1 MSKSDTKKFHFAFP
15 NTYVLLFG
23 VAVLVAILTYIV
35 PAGTFD
41 RVLNEATGRTAVVA
55 GSFHTIESSPATLKI
70 LFSSLY
76 VGFMD
81 VVDINGLVLIMGA
94 AIGVIVSSGAI
105 HAIIALCV
113 RKLGRKTDILFIILM
128 TCFGIASAVVGMA
141 EELIVFLPIIIA
153 VCRALNYDDMTA
165 CGVILLGI
173 YSSIG
178 FAPIS
183 PYSVVIAQKIAEVP
197 IYSGLGLRIVGMIGA
212 MIIGMAYLI
221 LYSRRCAKD
230 PSKSILYDKKTGGY
244 ICGKMIADETFD
256 LDSYELTGERKAIL
270 LTMLVCMAIVVFGVI
285 QYGWYFEEMSAV
297 FLVMGIVCGLIQN
310 KGKIN
315 KTAED
320 LVKEAGPLVGTC
332 ILLALSRSI
341 VYILTEGQIIDTIV
355 NAIAVPLSHLSG
367 LVASWGMYFSQL
379 IVNFFIPSASGQAMV
394 VMPILTPLCDICKI
408 PRNIAVHAFMT
419 ADCYGNLIIPTHPTT
434 LAIVGM
440 AGVAWPK
447 WFKFAWKVVVLY
459 SIWSL
464 LLISVGYFMWS

>member
-1 MSKSDTKKFHFAFP
+1 MSKSESKQFHFAFP
-15 NTYVLLFG
+15 NTYVLLFT
-23 VAVLVAILTYIV
+23 VAVIVAVLTYIV

-55 GSFHTIESSPATLKI
+55 GSFHTIESSLATWKT

-81 VVDINGLVLIMGA
+81 VVDINGLLLIMGA
-94 AIGVIVSSGAI
+94 GIGIIINSGAI
-105 HAIIALCV
+105 HALIALCV
-113 RKLGRKTDILFIILM
+113 RKLGQRTEILFIILM

-141 EELIVFLPIIIA
+141 EELIVFIPLIMA
-153 VCRALNYDDMTA
+153 VCRALNYDNITA
-165 CGVILLGI
+165 CGVLLLGI

-183 PYSVVIAQKIAEVP
+183 PYSVVIAQTIAEVP

-212 MIIGMAYLI
+212 MVIGMAYLI
-221 LYSRRCAKD
+221 IYSRRCAKD
-230 PSKSILYDKKTGGY
+230 LSRSLLYDKNTGGY
-244 ICGKMIADETFD
+244 INNSQVAAEFD
-256 LDSYELTGERKAIL
+256 LNAYTLTGERKAIL
-270 LTMLVCMAIVVFGVI
+270 VTMLVCMSIVVFGVI
-285 QYGWYFEEMSAV
+285 KYGWYFEEMSAV
-297 FLVMGIVCGLIQN
+297 FLIMGIVCGLIHY

-315 KTAED
+315 ETAEA
-320 LVKEAGPLVGTC
+320 LVKEAAPLVGTC

-341 VYILTEGQIIDTIV
+341 VFILTEGQIIDTIV
-355 NAIAVPLSHLSG
+355 NAIALPLSHLSG
-367 LVASWGMYFSQL
+367 LAASWGMYVSQL

-394 VMPILTPLCDICKI
+394 VMPILTPLCDICQI

-447 WFKFAWKVVVLY
+447 WFKFAWKVVLLY

-464 LLISVGYFMWS
+464 LLISVGYFLWS

>member
-1 MSKSDTKKFHFAFP
+1 MSKSESKQFHFAFP
-15 NTYVLLFG
+15 NTYVLLFT
-23 VAVLVAILTYIV
+23 VAVIVAVLTYIV

-55 GSFHTIESSPATLKI
+55 GSFHTIESSPATWKT

-81 VVDINGLVLIMGA
+81 VVDINGLLLIMGA
-94 AIGVIVSSGAI
+94 GIGIIINSGAI
-105 HAIIALCV
+105 HALIALCV
-113 RKLGRKTDILFIILM
+113 RKLGQRTEILFIILM

-141 EELIVFLPIIIA
+141 EELIVFIPLIMA
-153 VCRALNYDDMTA
+153 VCRALNYDNITA
-165 CGVILLGI
+165 CGVLLLGI

-183 PYSVVIAQKIAEVP
+183 PYSVVIAQTIAEVP

-212 MIIGMAYLI
+212 MVIGMAYLI
-221 LYSRRCAKD
+221 IYSRRCAKD
-230 PSKSILYDKKTGGY
+230 PSRSLLYDKNTGGY
-244 ICGKMIADETFD
+244 INNSQVAAEFD
-256 LDSYELTGERKAIL
+256 LNAYTLTGERKAIL
-270 LTMLVCMAIVVFGVI
+270 VTMLVCMSIVVFGVI
-285 QYGWYFEEMSAV
+285 KYGWYFEEMSAV
-297 FLVMGIVCGLIQN
+297 FLIMGIVCGLIHY

-315 KTAED
+315 ETAEA
-320 LVKEAGPLVGTC
+320 LVKEAAPLVGTC

-341 VYILTEGQIIDTIV
+341 VFILTEGQIIDTIV
-355 NAIAVPLSHLSG
+355 NAIALPLSHLSG
-367 LVASWGMYFSQL
+367 LAASWGMYVSQL

-394 VMPILTPLCDICKI
+394 VMPILTPLCDICQI

-447 WFKFAWKVVVLY
+447 WFKFAWKVVLLY

-464 LLISVGYFMWS
+464 LLISVGYFLWS